1 MYIFFYC
8 YFLMCYFD
16 MYVETQVCTCDYMG
30 DVEVIIYVFFYCHFL
45 MCYFDT
51 YVETQVCTCD
61 LSFYILYFVPIPAG
75 CGTVPVPSS
84 AKAAVPG
91 RDRTLI
97 ISGSGGGSSCGLLW
111 CSWSLHKKS
120 ITSQHHHY
128 CMLYEQLLRIH
139 KNDTDD

>member
-1 MYIFFYC
+1 MYLWLYGSDVEVIMYIFFYC

-61 LSFYILYFVPIPAG
+61 LSFYFDMLYVYVVNIE
-75 CGTVPVPSS
+75 TVMV
-84 AKAAVPG
+84 G
-91 RDRTLI
+91 I
-97 ISGSGGGSSCGLLW
+97 ISG
-111 CSWSLHKKS
+111 
-120 ITSQHHHY
+120 I
-128 CMLYEQLLRIH
+128 
-139 KNDTDD
+139 